1 MNTHRYKLCLTG
13 LHENRGQIKASSL
26 RRVLDALI
34 KTAERATR
42 LLVTGEGIGRVPK
55 RKWLDSTVDLTI
67 TGLESGSTV
76 LDIEAPYLGE
86 TANEEFTQQVFWRE
100 PVRPDDTALDLA
112 AFAIKEAGAVNSP
125 GNRFDGAVLEAI
137 LKFRRA
143 AGNSGVRYELVPQG
157 SARGYFALDE
167 YVCGRVNERLKSM
180 MAPKAFV
187 VSGRLDEIRYGGSG
201 RFRLWLTEGRHLPG
215 RLHPDFLDVEALR
228 SLWGKRITVEG
239 MVHFKANG
247 HPRLIRARRVSR
259 FAEGDGYFEE
269 MPSMEISEAQ
279 GLTQTQER
287 QARSANFM
295 ELWGSWPGDE
305 PIDELLAQ
313 LD

>member
-1 MNTHRYKLCLTG
+1 MNAHRYQLCLTG
-13 LHENRGQIKASSL
+13 LHEHEGQIKALCL
-26 RRVLDALI
+26 RSVMDALI
-34 KTAERATR
+34 KVAESATR
-42 LLVTGEGIGRVPK
+42 FLATGEGGGRGRRPAWLQASIDFTIIGLNP
-55 RKWLDSTVDLTI
+55 
-67 TGLESGSTV
+67 GSTV
-76 LDIEAPYLGE
+76 LDIEAPHLGE
-86 TANEEFTQQVFWRE
+86 TAHQEFFGGESW
-100 PVRPDDTALDLA
+100 PVQPRLDDTALDLA
-112 AFAIKEAGAVNSP
+112 AYAIREVETGNSE
-125 GNRFDGAVLEAI
+125 GDRFDSAVLDAI

-157 SARGYFALDE
+157 SARGHFALDE

-180 MAPKAFV
+180 MAPKAFI

-201 RFRLWLTEGRHLPG
+201 RFRLWLTEGAHLPG
-215 RLHPDFLDVEALR
+215 WLHPDFLDVEALR

-259 FAEGDGYFEE
+259 FVEGDGCFEE
-269 MPSMEISEAQ
+269 TPSIDIPRSQ
-279 GLTQTQER
+279 GLTPSQESKVH
-287 QARSANFM
+287 SADFM

>member
-1 MNTHRYKLCLTG
+1 
-13 LHENRGQIKASSL
+13 
-26 RRVLDALI
+26 
-34 KTAERATR
+34 
-42 LLVTGEGIGRVPK
+42 
-55 RKWLDSTVDLTI
+55 
-67 TGLESGSTV
+67 
-76 LDIEAPYLGE
+76 
-86 TANEEFTQQVFWRE
+86 
-100 PVRPDDTALDLA
+100 
-112 AFAIKEAGAVNSP
+112 
-125 GNRFDGAVLEAI
+125 
-137 LKFRRA
+137 
-143 AGNSGVRYELVPQG
+143 
-157 SARGYFALDE
+157 
-167 YVCGRVNERLKSM
+167 
-180 MAPKAFV
+180 MAPKAFI

-201 RFRLWLTEGRHLPG
+201 RFRLWLTEGAHLPG

-239 MVHFKANG
+239 MAHFKANG
-247 HPRLIRARRVSR
+247 HPRFIRARRVSR